1 MYNYL
6 VERMYKEY
14 KVVTDENNIHF
25 VSNGKIVGT
34 LYRKEQV
41 LNIFLSASSDVVWN
55 HHGIALFVVAKK
67 YTVLNNAK
75 ARNTEAAWLIGCCG
89 AERQRTLN
97 NPMYLETGLFFGD
110 MNVSGMSRVYKG
122 NGCVKFN
129 LFDME
134 VEWKEKEQPY
144 SHISYLNP
152 ALVYPVKCGE
162 KKVKNAK
169 AYLRKKHDWEYGPGY
184 RTAGSYETREFIDT
198 LANKTNHTEWSKIS
212 YHKVIRK

>member
-67 YTVLNNAK
+67 YTVLNK
-75 ARNTEAAWLIGCCG
+75 ATH
-89 AERQRTLN
+89 
-97 NPMYLETGLFFGD
+97 
-110 MNVSGMSRVYKG
+110 S
-122 NGCVKFN
+122 
-129 LFDME
+129 
-134 VEWKEKEQPY
+134 
-144 SHISYLNP
+144 
-152 ALVYPVKCGE
+152 
-162 KKVKNAK
+162 
-169 AYLRKKHDWEYGPGY
+169 
-184 RTAGSYETREFIDT
+184 
-198 LANKTNHTEWSKIS
+198 
-212 YHKVIRK
+212 

>member
-89 AERQRTLN
+89 AESQRTLN

-144 SHISYLNP
+144 FLLESCSCLP
-152 ALVYPVKCGE
+152 CKVWRKEGE
-162 KKVKNAK
+162 KCEGISSQK
-169 AYLRKKHDWEYGPGY
+169 ARLGIWTWIPNSGK
-184 RTAGSYETREFIDT
+184 
-198 LANKTNHTEWSKIS
+198 L
-212 YHKVIRK
+212 